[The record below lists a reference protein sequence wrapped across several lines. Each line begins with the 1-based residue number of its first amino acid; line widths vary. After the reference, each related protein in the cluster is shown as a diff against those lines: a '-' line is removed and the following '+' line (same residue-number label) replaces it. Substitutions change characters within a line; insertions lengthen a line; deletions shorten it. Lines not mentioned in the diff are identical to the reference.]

1 MKAFPSFIP
10 QLTPGRFHGRIFA
23 RNYTTCRHG
32 WYGVCA
38 ALSLILTL
46 SLILSLTL
54 SLSLSPSGLMNR
66 LRCDF
71 GVSGNPP
78 FPDRPRQLWTQ

>member
-1 MKAFPSFIP
+1 MPIVAVLKRGLQNGLFISLELAKVMIP
-10 QLTPGRFHGRIFA
+10 VYIFIRVLDKTGA
-23 RNYTTCRHG
+23 LP
-32 WYGVCA
+32 
-38 ALSLILTL
+38 LSLPL
-46 SLILSLTL
+46 SLSLTL